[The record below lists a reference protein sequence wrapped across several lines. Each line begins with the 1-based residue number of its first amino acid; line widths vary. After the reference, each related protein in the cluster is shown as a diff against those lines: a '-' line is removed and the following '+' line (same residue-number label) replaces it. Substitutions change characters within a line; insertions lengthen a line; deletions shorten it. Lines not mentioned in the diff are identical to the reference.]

1 LHAFLFLE
9 DLGRDGAK
17 SLYLITKV
25 FHSMIYKNREI
36 KKAGCSVEQRP
47 LNLIIPTK
55 RQQAVINYLW
65 QGDKNFAQVNP

>member
-1 LHAFLFLE
+1 M
-9 DLGRDGAK
+9 
-17 SLYLITKV
+17 T
-25 FHSMIYKNREI
+25 YKTPEI

-65 QGDKNFAQVNP
+65 QDDNFFAQVNK

>member
-1 LHAFLFLE
+1 
-9 DLGRDGAK
+9 
-17 SLYLITKV
+17 
-25 FHSMIYKNREI
+25 MIYKNREI

-65 QGDKNFAQVNP
+65 KGDKKFAQVNL

>member
-1 LHAFLFLE
+1 MS
-9 DLGRDGAK
+9 RDGAEN
-17 SLYLITKV
+17 LYMTTKV
-25 FHSMIYKNREI
+25 FHSMTYKNREI